1 MSKTRIMLVEDE
13 RIVALNLKQRLTKLG
28 YEIAALAT
36 SGASALQEIERSRP
50 DVVLMDIN
58 IEGDID
64 GIETASLIPDEYRT
78 PVIYLTAYSEQAT
91 LDRARATNPYGYLLK
106 PFSERELH
114 ATIQMVLERRRAD
127 AALRESEQ
135 RLEKLVSERTA
146 ELEERTR
153 ALEEQTRQREVA
165 EAAVWQAEFDAK
177 LRRAQKMD
185 AIGQLTGGIAH
196 DFNNLL
202 TVIVGNFDCLSEL
215 PDRSQERA
223 ELEDVALSAALRGS
237 ELTGRLLAF
246 ARQQPL
252 SPRPVNLNA
261 RLPAIISMLERTL
274 GETIQIRTSLAPK
287 LWIADV
293 DASQVEDA
301 LVNLAINARDAMPTG
316 GILTIE
322 TRNTALD
329 ADYATANIDVIPG
342 DYVAL
347 AVSDTG
353 CGMPPDV
360 VERAFEPF
368 FSTKAEG
375 RGTGLGLSMVY
386 GFARQSQG
394 HVKIYS
400 EVGHGTTITLYLP
413 RSASDEAAAR
423 DARNIQPLIHR
434 TGNESILVIE
444 DDNHVRAISVRHL
457 TELGYRVR
465 AVENGPAAIALLEG
479 PELFDLVFT
488 DIVMPEGMSG
498 YDVATAALA
507 RRPGIKLLLTTGY
520 AGPQNGPGSAKH
532 TGAPLLRKP
541 FRKQELAE
549 AIRTALDASD
559 GANLTRSAG

>member
-1 MSKTRIMLVEDE
+1 MTKTRIMLVEDE

-36 SGASALQEIERSRP
+36 SGAAALQEIARSRP

-64 GIETASLIPDEYRT
+64 GIETASRIPDEYRT

-127 AALRESEQ
+127 LALRESEK
-135 RLEKLVSERTA
+135 RLEKLVSMRTA
-146 ELEERTR
+146 ELEQRTE
-153 ALEEQTRQREVA
+153 ALQEQTRQREAA
-165 EAAVWQAEFDAK
+165 EAAVRQAEFDAK

-202 TVIVGNFDCLSEL
+202 TVIIGNFDCLSEL
-215 PDRSQERA
+215 PDRDEERV
-223 ELEDVALSAALRGS
+223 ELEEVALSAALRGS

-252 SPRPVNLNA
+252 SPQPVNLNG
-261 RLPAIISMLERTL
+261 RLPAIISMLGRTL
-274 GETIQIRTSLAPK
+274 GESVEIRTSLAPD
-287 LWIADV
+287 LWITDV

-301 LVNLAINARDAMPTG
+301 LVNLAINARDAMPMG

-322 TRNTALD
+322 TRNTTLD
-329 ADYATANIDVIPG
+329 ADYAAANIDVAPG
-342 DYVAL
+342 DYTVL

-353 CGMPPDV
+353 CGMTPDV

-375 RGTGLGLSMVY
+375 KGTGLGLSMVY

-400 EVGHGTTITLYLP
+400 EVDHGTTVSLYLP
-413 RSASDEAAAR
+413 RSASDEPAAR
-423 DARNIQPLIHR
+423 KDRNTQPRVHR
-434 TGNESILVIE
+434 TGHESVLVIE
-444 DDNHVRAISVRHL
+444 DDNYVRAISVRHL

-465 AVENGPAAIALLEG
+465 AVETGPAAIALLEG
-479 PELFDLVFT
+479 PDTFDLVFT
-488 DIVMPEGMSG
+488 DIVMPGGMSG
-498 YDVATAALA
+498 YDVANAALA
-507 RRPGIKLLLTTGY
+507 HRPGIKVMLTTGY
-520 AGPQNGPGSAKH
+520 AGPQNGPGSARH
-532 TGAPLLRKP
+532 SGAPLLRKP

-549 AIRTALDASD
+549 AIRTALD
-559 GANLTRSAG
+559 GR

>member
-64 GIETASLIPDEYRT
+64 GIETASRIPDEYRT

-127 AALRESEQ
+127 TALRESEQ
-135 RLEKLVSERTA
+135 RLEKLVSARTA

-165 EAAVWQAEFDAK
+165 EAAVWQAEFNAK

-215 PDRSQERA
+215 PDRGKERA

-237 ELTGRLLAF
+237 ELTARLLAF

-252 SPRPVNLNA
+252 SPQPINLNA
-261 RLPAIISMLERTL
+261 RLPAIIAMLERTL
-274 GETIQIRTSLAPK
+274 GETIEIRTSLAPE

-301 LVNLAINARDAMPTG
+301 LVNLAINARDAMPRG

-322 TRNTALD
+322 TRNIALD
-329 ADYATANIDVIPG
+329 ADYAAANIDVIPG
-342 DYVAL
+342 DYVVL

-353 CGMPPDV
+353 CGMTPDV

-368 FSTKAEG
+368 FTTKPEG
-375 RGTGLGLSMVY
+375 KGTGLGLSMVY
-386 GFARQSQG
+386 GFARQSRG

-400 EVGHGTTITLYLP
+400 EVGHGTTVSLYLP
-413 RSASDEAAAR
+413 RSASHEAATR
-423 DARNIQPLIHR
+423 DAGKPQVHR

-444 DDNHVRAISVRHL
+444 DDNYVRAISVRHL

-465 AVENGPAAIALLEG
+465 AVETGPAAIALLEG
-479 PELFDLVFT
+479 SEPFDLVFT
-488 DIVMPEGMSG
+488 DIVMPGGMTG
-498 YDVATAALA
+498 YDIATAALD
-507 RRPGIKLLLTTGY
+507 RRPGIKVLLTTSY

-549 AIRTALDASD
+549 AIRAALDAH
-559 GANLTRSAG
+559 

>member
-1 MSKTRIMLVEDE
+1 MAKTRIMLVEDE
-13 RIVALNLKQRLTKLG
+13 RIVALNLKQRLTHLG

-36 SGASALQEIERSRP
+36 SGASALKEIERSRP

-64 GIETASLIPDEYRT
+64 GIETAARIPPEFHT

-114 ATIQMVLERRRAD
+114 ATIQMVLERRGAD
-127 AALRESEQ
+127 LALRQSEQ
-135 RLEKLVSERTA
+135 RLEGLVEERTA
-146 ELEERTR
+146 ALEERTQ
-153 ALEEQTRQREVA
+153 ALQEQTRQREVA
-165 EAAVWQAEFDAK
+165 EAAVRQAEFDAK

-202 TVIVGNFDCLSEL
+202 TVIVGSLDCLSEL
-215 PDRSQERA
+215 PERGK
-223 ELEDVALSAALRGS
+223 ERTGLEGVALSAALRGS

-252 SPRPVNLNA
+252 SPQPVNLNA
-261 RLPAIISMLERTL
+261 RLPAMISMLARAL
-274 GETIQIRTSLAPK
+274 GERVQIRTSLAPD

-301 LVNLAINARDAMPTG
+301 LVNLAINARDAMPQG

-322 TRNTALD
+322 TRNTSLD
-329 ADYATANIDVIPG
+329 ADYAATNIEVAPG
-342 DYVAL
+342 DYTML

-375 RGTGLGLSMVY
+375 KGTGLGLSMVY
-386 GFARQSQG
+386 GFAKQSKG

-400 EVGHGTTITLYLP
+400 EVGHGTTVSLYLP
-413 RSASDEAAAR
+413 RSASDVPTAR
-423 DARNIQPLIHR
+423 ESNDNEPRVDR
-434 TGNESILVIE
+434 TGHESILVIE
-444 DDNHVRAISVRHL
+444 DDDHVRTISVRHL
-457 TELGYRVR
+457 TELGYRVH
-465 AVENGPAAIALLEG
+465 ATENGAAAIALLEG
-479 PELFDLVFT
+479 GEPFDLVFT
-488 DIVMPEGMSG
+488 DVVMPGGKSG
-498 YDVATAALA
+498 YDVADAALVH
-507 RRPGIKLLLTTGY
+507 RPGIKVLLTTGY
-520 AGPQNGPGSAKH
+520 AGPQNGPVPAKH
-532 TGAPLLRKP
+532 ANAPLLRKP
-541 FRKQELAE
+541 FRKQELAD
-549 AIRTALDASD
+549 AIRKALDAH
-559 GANLTRSAG
+559 